1 VATDADQ
8 PFNLEGCV
16 MTLQEVVDA
25 LKAWV
30 VDVQAWFADGY
41 DHLNYFEIM
50 ELTVGQA
57 LFTVALIFIGLLI
70 IADNR

>member
-1 VATDADQ
+1 
-8 PFNLEGCV
+8 

-30 VDVQAWFADGY
+30 VDVQAWFTDGY
-41 DHLNYFEIM
+41 DHLYYFEIM